1 MKRLFLAALATLLV
15 AALLAAAIS
24 SDSGYV
30 LIAFG
35 SYTIE
40 TTVWIGLAL
49 LLAILVLMYLTV
61 ALLHLSLR
69 PGSRLTRW
77 QRDHSTRRGRLQTT
91 RGIQALHEGQF
102 ARARHLLDR
111 AAEKSDLPY
120 LNYLLCARASAAL
133 GDREQIQLYLQ
144 RAARSTRSDNLAVA
158 LTQAELDIQLGN
170 HAAAAQTLQQV
181 RRQARRNPLLLSQLK
196 SAWVGAGA
204 WDDVIRLL
212 PDLRRYHVLDE
223 TAIDALE
230 SQAAASLLATGDN
243 PGADTLRARW
253 QQLPK
258 SAQRRPEAI
267 VAYARGLAQA
277 GAADSAEQLLRAQL
291 KRVWSEAMVELY
303 GRLPSDNP
311 ERQLAA
317 AESWLADHAGDAT
330 LLRCLGRLALRN
342 HLWGKAR
349 DYFEASLRSENHPDT
364 SAELGRLLAHLGQR
378 ERSAECFEQGLR
390 ASASELPALPLPS
403 PATGV

>member
-1 MKRLFLAALATLLV
+1 MKRLFLAALATLLI

-49 LLAILVLMYLTV
+49 LLAVLVLMYLTV
-61 ALLHLSLR
+61 ALLHLTLR
-69 PGSRLTRW
+69 QGSRLSHW
-77 QRDHSTRRGRLQTT
+77 QRDRSTRRGRLQTT
-91 RGIQALHEGQF
+91 RGIQSLHEGQF

-133 GDREQIQLYLQ
+133 GDREQVQLYLQ

-158 LTQAELDIQLGN
+158 LTQAELDIRQGN
-170 HAAAAQTLQQV
+170 HAAAAETLQRV
-181 RRQARRNPLLLSQLK
+181 RRNARRNPLLLRLLQ
-196 SAWVGAGA
+196 SAWAGAGA
-204 WDDVIRLL
+204 WEELIGLL
-212 PDLRRYHVLDE
+212 PDLRRYHVLEEGD
-223 TAIDALE
+223 ADALE
-230 SQAAASLLATGDN
+230 ARAALGLLATGDN

-258 SAQRRPEAI
+258 SAQRRPEAL
-267 VAYARGLAQA
+267 VAYAQALART

-291 KRVWSEAMVELY
+291 KRVWNDAMVELY
-303 GRLPSDNP
+303 GRLPSENP

-317 AESWLADHAGDAT
+317 AESWLTDHAGDAT

-349 DYFEASLRSENHPDT
+349 DYFEASLRSEHHPDT

-390 ASASELPALPLPS
+390 ASTGELPALPLPS
-403 PATGV
+403 PSANH